1 MKKRL
6 ITSILIVGLSFSF
19 IGCGAKEDNKV
30 ENQTV
35 EKGIS
40 VEVYSA
46 TKNGIEDIY
55 KYSGKVTP
63 NETATAMSTT
73 MGKVATVNYDV
84 GDYVKKGDVLFTMD
98 TTDIINNINV
108 LKASLAA
115 TEAQIVSA
123 QTAVDTVNGATMQ
136 TQIQSAK
143 SALDAAEL
151 AYNNS
156 KTTYDNNK
164 VLYNSGIISKADFD
178 KIELA
183 YKNAELQY
191 NQAKESYNIISVQ
204 MPEENLR
211 KAQDT
216 YNVAVASKASI
227 EAQIASAQKSLND
240 AKVTSPISGI
250 VSECNVIEG
259 TVASQSMA
267 PFTIIDTSIMNV
279 TVNVSESIINSVHEG
294 DKVNLTIP
302 TLTENN
308 FEGVVK
314 TVSPAADAT
323 GTYTVEVQIPNE
335 DGLLKSGMFGEV
347 SFVNSRS
354 ENTFVLSRDA
364 VMTDDE
370 GAYVYIVEDNKA
382 KKVVV
387 ETGIDN
393 GQQIEITSGIED
405 GMNVVIKG
413 QTYLTDG
420 ANVEVVS
427 SEKEE

>member
-6 ITSILIVGLSFSF
+6 ITTILIVGLSFSL
-19 IGCGAKEDNKV
+19 IGCGAKENNEL

-46 TKNGIEDIY
+46 TKDGIEDIY
-55 KYSGKVTP
+55 KYSGKVMP
-63 NETATAMSTT
+63 NETASVMSTM
-73 MGKVATVNYDV
+73 MGKVATVNYNV

-108 LKASLAA
+108 LKASLATA
-115 TEAQIVSA
+115 EAQIASA
-123 QTAVDTVNGATMQ
+123 QTSIDTVNGATMQ
-136 TQIQSAK
+136 TQIQNAK

-164 VLYNSGIISKADFD
+164 VLYDSGIISKADFD

-204 MPEENLR
+204 MPQENLR
-211 KAQDT
+211 KAQDG
-216 YNVAVASKASI
+216 YNTAVASKASI
-227 EAQIASAQKSLND
+227 EAQIESAQKSLND

-259 TVASQSMA
+259 TIASQSMA
-267 PFTIIDTSIMNV
+267 PFTIIDTSMMNV
-279 TVNVSESIINSVHEG
+279 TVNVSENIINSVHEG

-323 GTYTVEVQIPNE
+323 GTYTVEVQIPNKE
-335 DGLLKSGMFGEV
+335 GLLKSGMFGEV

-370 GAYVYIVEDNKA
+370 GTYVYIVEDNKA

-393 GQQIEITSGIED
+393 GQQIEITNGLEE

-420 ANVEVVS
+420 TDVEVVS

>member
-164 VLYNSGIISKADFD
+164 VLYDSGIISKADFD

-211 KAQDT
+211 KAQD
-216 YNVAVASKASI
+216 A
-227 EAQIASAQKSLND
+227 
-240 AKVTSPISGI
+240 
-250 VSECNVIEG
+250 
-259 TVASQSMA
+259 
-267 PFTIIDTSIMNV
+267 
-279 TVNVSESIINSVHEG
+279 
-294 DKVNLTIP
+294 
-302 TLTENN
+302 
-308 FEGVVK
+308 
-314 TVSPAADAT
+314 
-323 GTYTVEVQIPNE
+323 
-335 DGLLKSGMFGEV
+335 
-347 SFVNSRS
+347 
-354 ENTFVLSRDA
+354 
-364 VMTDDE
+364 
-370 GAYVYIVEDNKA
+370 
-382 KKVVV
+382 
-387 ETGIDN
+387 
-393 GQQIEITSGIED
+393 
-405 GMNVVIKG
+405 
-413 QTYLTDG
+413 
-420 ANVEVVS
+420 
-427 SEKEE
+427 

>member
-6 ITSILIVGLSFSF
+6 ITTILIAGLSFSL
-19 IGCGAKEDNKV
+19 IGCGANENNES

-46 TKNGIEDIY
+46 AKDGIEDIY
-55 KYSGKVTP
+55 KYSGKVMP
-63 NETATAMSTT
+63 NETAMVMSTL
-73 MGKVATVNYDV
+73 MGKVTTVNYNV
-84 GDYVKKGDVLFTMD
+84 GDYVNKGDVLFTMD
-98 TTDIINNINV
+98 TTDIVNNINV

-115 TEAQIVSA
+115 SEAQIASA
-123 QTAVDTVNGATMQ
+123 QTAVDTVNGAAMQ

-164 VLYNSGIISKADFD
+164 VLYDAGIISKADFD

-204 MPEENLR
+204 MPEENLK
-211 KAQDT
+211 KAQDA

-259 TVASQSMA
+259 TIASQSMA
-267 PFTIIDTSIMNV
+267 PFTIIDTSVVNV

-308 FEGVVK
+308 FEGIVK
-314 TVSPAADAT
+314 TVSPASNAT

-335 DGLLKSGMFGEV
+335 EGLLKSGMFGEV

-370 GAYVYIVEDNKA
+370 GTYVYVVEDNKA

-393 GQQIEITSGIED
+393 GQQIEITSGLEE
-405 GMNVVIKG
+405 GMNVVVKG

-420 ANVEVVS
+420 TDVEVVS

>member
-19 IGCGAKEDNKV
+19 IGCGAKENNEL

-46 TKNGIEDIY
+46 TKDGIEDIY
-55 KYSGKVTP
+55 KYSGKVMP
-63 NETATAMSTT
+63 NETATAMGTV
-73 MGKVATVNYDV
+73 MGKVATVNYEV

-98 TTDIINNINV
+98 TTDIKNNINV
-108 LKASLAA
+108 LEASLAA
-115 TEAQIVSA
+115 AEAQIASA

-136 TQIQSAK
+136 TQIQNAK

-156 KTTYDNNK
+156 KTTYDNNV
-164 VLYNSGIISKADFD
+164 VLYEAGIISKADFD

-211 KAQDT
+211 KAQDA

-259 TVASQSMA
+259 TIASQSMA
-267 PFTIIDTSIMNV
+267 PFTIIDTSVMNV

-323 GTYTVEVQIPNE
+323 GTYTVEVQISNK

-364 VMTDDE
+364 VMSDDE
-370 GAYVYIVEDNKA
+370 GTYVYIVEDNKA

-420 ANVEVVS
+420 ADVEVVS

>member
-19 IGCGAKEDNKV
+19 IGCGAKEDNNV

-136 TQIQSAK
+136 TQIQTAK

-211 KAQDT
+211 KAQDA

-294 DKVNLTIP
+294 DKVKLTIP

-393 GQQIEITSGIED
+393 GLQIEITSGIED

-420 ANVEVVS
+420 ANIEVVS